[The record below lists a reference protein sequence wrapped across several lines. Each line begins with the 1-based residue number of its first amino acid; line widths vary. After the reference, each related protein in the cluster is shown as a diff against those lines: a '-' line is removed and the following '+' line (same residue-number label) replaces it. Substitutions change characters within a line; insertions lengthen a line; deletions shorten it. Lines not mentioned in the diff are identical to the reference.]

1 MNKLAINITATLSLI
16 LCITIAAQAQRTV
29 NIKNGL
35 KATVPAGWKTEK
47 NDLGELVIIAP
58 RGRIDLTFTYMS
70 GKSVNKILSEYDNYI
85 ASDVK
90 NFRELNKGME
100 EKINGLP
107 TYYIEGEGKMD
118 GVAVNIGVHLVSHG
132 SNVLLVFVVI
142 DKSVNQ
148 KGADIM
154 NGILDSIRR

>member
-1 MNKLAINITATLSLI
+1 MNKLVINITATLSLI
-16 LCITIAAQAQRTV
+16 LCLTIAANAQRTV

-35 KATVPAGWKTEK
+35 KATVPAGWKTQK
-47 NDLGELVIIAP
+47 NDLGELVIAAP
-58 RGRIDLTFTYMS
+58 GGRIDLTFTYMS
-70 GKSVNKILSEYDNYI
+70 GKSVNKILDEYSNYV

-90 NFRELNKGME
+90 NFREVNKGME

-107 TYYIEGEGKMD
+107 TYYIEGEGKID
-118 GVAVNIGVHLVSHG
+118 GVPVNIGVHLVGHG
-132 SNVLLVFVVI
+132 SNALLVFMVI

-148 KGADIM
+148 KGGDIA